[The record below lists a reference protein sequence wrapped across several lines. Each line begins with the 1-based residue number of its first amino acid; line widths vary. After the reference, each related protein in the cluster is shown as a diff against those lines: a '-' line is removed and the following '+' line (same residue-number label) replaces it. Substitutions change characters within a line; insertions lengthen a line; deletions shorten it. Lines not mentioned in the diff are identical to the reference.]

1 MFSEEALSKLA
12 FWNISLEEIKLYFEI
27 AAYALGSVFI
37 LLKLID
43 GSIDATMEVS
53 LELEREEVKDCPES
67 DFLAIKLGLKR
78 ADRGRLKLQEIV
90 LVLSDA
96 SGKNPEKVT
105 IIDKAVEQELAPMPP
120 GRNMAKW
127 MYLPPK
133 EGTQLGYFYQAER
146 GVPILVE
153 VTIEATRT
161 GFGGRHRPQWRAS
174 AVSLPNSMGS

>member
-78 ADRGRLKLQEIV
+78 ADRGRLKLQE
-90 LVLSDA
+90 
-96 SGKNPEKVT
+96 
-105 IIDKAVEQELAPMPP
+105 LAPMPP